1 MKNKIVLIN
10 AEHTFSCIFLK
21 NLLKSFFFFIFKE
34 EKESN
39 KIKEKVIN
47 FRLYNLTVKLI
58 PSASKHNLAT
68 LLRNTFQWLAVYV
81 HVKDNCHWSVIIIS
95 PKFLPCIFLTFWQ
108 YIHPFNS
115 FGLPLIAAFLAAP
128 SYLLCEWAFP

>member
-21 NLLKSFFFFIFKE
+21 NLLRSFFFFIFKE

-68 LLRNTFQWLAVYV
+68 LQRNTFQWLAVYV
-81 HVKDNCHWSVIIIS
+81 HVKDNCH
-95 PKFLPCIFLTFWQ
+95 
-108 YIHPFNS
+108 
-115 FGLPLIAAFLAAP
+115 
-128 SYLLCEWAFP
+128 